1 MSHLIDKSITNSI
14 AAKLLHQKALYSSV
28 IHCSYYSCVQLM
40 KHTWLN
46 SMNRTDDELKR
57 LYNSYKTGSH
67 NVLIN
72 EIVNFISTKFQNH
85 KDFNI
90 YILQLKRLRTLAD
103 YEEYFIDFESS
114 EKSISL
120 SKLSKKILT
129 KCI

>member
-1 MSHLIDKSITNSI
+1 
-14 AAKLLHQKALYSSV
+14 
-28 IHCSYYSCVQLM
+28 
-40 KHTWLN
+40 
-46 SMNRTDDELKR
+46 MNKTDDELKR
-57 LYNSYKTGSH
+57 SYNSYRTGSH

-103 YEEYFIDFESS
+103 YEEYYIDFECS

-120 SKLSKKILT
+120 SKLSNKILS

>member
-1 MSHLIDKSITNSI
+1 
-14 AAKLLHQKALYSSV
+14 
-28 IHCSYYSCVQLM
+28 
-40 KHTWLN
+40 
-46 SMNRTDDELKR
+46 MNRTDDELKR
-57 LYNSYKTGSH
+57 LYYSYKTGSH

-114 EKSISL
+114 EKSIFL
-120 SKLSKKILT
+120 SKFSKKILT